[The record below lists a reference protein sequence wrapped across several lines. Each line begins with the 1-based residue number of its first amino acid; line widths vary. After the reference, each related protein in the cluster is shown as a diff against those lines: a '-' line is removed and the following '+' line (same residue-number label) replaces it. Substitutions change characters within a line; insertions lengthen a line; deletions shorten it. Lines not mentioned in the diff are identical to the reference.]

1 MRESLFSPLWHRYSQ
16 QRPQLRNHV
25 TVQAQRYRDQT
36 WYLLINDT
44 NGSHYRINDVAY
56 QFVGRCDG
64 NYSVQAVW
72 ESMLESLGDDTPT
85 QDEIIRLLGELEQRD
100 LVRYEVMQ
108 DIPNMFR
115 KKQEKSKRELHA
127 FINPL
132 AFKLSL
138 WNPSKFLDKT
148 GWLQKLIFNPVSL
161 TLWCIIVA
169 IALLNAASHWD
180 ALYKHATS
188 FMSTPLYLFLAWLS
202 FPFIKSLH
210 ELGHALAVRHWDGQV
225 KDTGITF
232 FVFTPAPFVDAS
244 ASSAFRSRY
253 QRIIVGA
260 IGMMVELLLAA
271 IALAIWLSTQSGVV
285 HALAF
290 VTMFVCSISALLFN
304 GNPLLRFDAYY
315 ILCDVFDL
323 PNLAIRSRLYW
334 SNLFKRLVLGA
345 KNTVAMSFAV
355 GEKKWLCAYAPLS
368 MLYGLTILSYIVF
381 WLGSKSVILG
391 LLVAL
396 FAVFSMLIKPLFGTI
411 KSIVTA
417 TAIGSTRRRAQLI
430 IAATSLTALALVFML
445 PVPYS
450 TTAQGLIWLP
460 EQARIRPQTE
470 GFIEE
475 MRVAHGEQ
483 VAPNQIIIVLSDPSL
498 LAKRDNLLSQLS
510 SLRVDQYHLLPQD
523 AARANSM
530 GELIEKAG
538 AELTRVEQQISEL
551 EIRGQAAGQLVMP
564 HQDDLL
570 GTFVKQGTVLA
581 YVLNKNMIK
590 VRAALPEPAAAL
602 LHENLTGIE
611 VRTADHLNQVLS
623 ANMSLDTPA
632 VTRTLPSA
640 ALGDHGGGIYATD
653 PADRDGLTALEPLVL
668 IDLNLPSTALE
679 RVGARANV
687 RFDHT
692 NEPIATQVYR
702 HLRQLFLRYFNPAD

>member
-25 TVQAQRYRDQT
+25 TVQPQRYRDQT

-44 NGSHYRINDVAY
+44 NGSHFRINDVAY

-64 NYSVQAVW
+64 NYAVQMVW
-72 ESMLESLGDDTPT
+72 ESMLETLGDDTPT

-108 DIPNMFR
+108 NIPNMFR

-148 GWLQKLIFNPVSL
+148 VWLQKLIFNPICL
-161 TLWCIIVA
+161 LLWFVIVI
-169 IALLNAASHWD
+169 IALLNAALHWD
-180 ALYKHATS
+180 ELHQHATS

-290 VTMFVCSISALLFN
+290 VTMFVCSISSILFN

-315 ILCDVFDL
+315 ILCDFFDL
-323 PNLAIRSRLYW
+323 PNLAVRSRLYW

-345 KNTVAMSFAV
+345 KNTVAMSFAA
-355 GEKKWLCAYAPLS
+355 GEQKWLFAYAPLS
-368 MLYGLTILSYIVF
+368 MLYGLAILSYIVF

-396 FAVFSMLIKPLFGTI
+396 FAVFSMLLKPLFNTI
-411 KSIVTA
+411 KSIVSA
-417 TAIGSTRRRAQLI
+417 TAIGSARRRAQLI
-430 IAATSLTALALVFML
+430 IATSTIAALVLIFLL
-445 PVPYS
+445 PVPYN
-450 TTAQGLIWLP
+450 TTAQGVIWLP
-460 EQARIRPQTE
+460 EQARIRPQSE

-475 MRVAHGEQ
+475 IRVAHGEQ
-483 VAPNQIIIVLSDPSL
+483 VAPNQIIMLLSDPNL

-510 SLRVDQYHLLPQD
+510 SMRVDQYNLLPQD

-530 GELIEKAG
+530 GELIEKVG
-538 AELTRVEQQISEL
+538 AELTRVEQKISEL
-551 EIRGQAAGQLVMP
+551 EIRSQAAGQLVMP

-581 YVLNKNMIK
+581 YVLNANMIK

-611 VRTADHLNQVLS
+611 VRTADHLDQVLS
-623 ANMSLDTPA
+623 ANMSANTPA

-640 ALGDHGGGIYATD
+640 ALGDHGGGIYPTD
-653 PADRDGLTALEPLVL
+653 PADQNGLTALEPLVL
-668 IDLNLPSTALE
+668 IDLNLPTTTLE

-687 RFDHT
+687 RFDHAH
-692 NEPIATQVYR
+692 EPIATQVYR
-702 HLRQLFLRYFNPAD
+702 HFRQLFLRYFNPAD

>member
-1 MRESLFSPLWHRYSQ
+1 VRESLFSPLWHRYSQ
-16 QRPQLRNHV
+16 QRPQLRSHV

-44 NGSHYRINDVAY
+44 NGSHFRINDVAY
-56 QFVGRCDG
+56 QFVGRCNG
-64 NYSVQAVW
+64 NYAVQAVW
-72 ESMLESLGDDTPT
+72 ESMLETLGDDTPT

-115 KKQEKSKRELHA
+115 RKQEKSKRELHA

-148 GWLQKLIFNPVSL
+148 GWLQKLIFNPICL
-161 TLWCIIVA
+161 LLWLIIVA
-169 IALLNAASHWD
+169 IALLNAAAHWD
-180 ALYKHATS
+180 ELHKHAAS

-202 FPFIKSLH
+202 FPFIKSVH

-225 KDTGITF
+225 KETGITF

-271 IALAIWLSTQSGVV
+271 IALAIWLSTQAGVV

-290 VTMFVCSISALLFN
+290 VTMFVCSISSILFN

-315 ILCDVFDL
+315 ILCDIFDL
-323 PNLAIRSRLYW
+323 PNLAIRSRMYW
-334 SNLFKRLVLGA
+334 SSLFKRLVLGA
-345 KNTVAMSFAV
+345 KNSLPMAFAT
-355 GEKKWLCAYAPLS
+355 GEQKWLFAYAPLS
-368 MLYGLTILSYIVF
+368 MLYGLAILSVIVI

-391 LLVAL
+391 LLVAA
-396 FAVFSMLIKPLFGTI
+396 FAVFSMLLKPLFGTI

-417 TAIGSTRRRAQLI
+417 TAIGSARRRAQLI
-430 IAATSLTALALVFML
+430 IAASSLAAIALIFVL
-445 PVPYS
+445 PVPFS
-450 TTAQGLIWLP
+450 TSAQGVIWLP
-460 EQARIRPQTE
+460 EQARIRPVSE
-470 GFIEE
+470 GFIQEI
-475 MRVAHGEQ
+475 RVKHGQQ
-483 VAPNQIIIVLSDPSL
+483 VTPNQIIMVLSDPAL
-498 LAKRDNLLSQLS
+498 FAKRDNLNSQLA
-510 SLRVDQYHLLPQD
+510 SLHVDQYNLLPQD

-530 GELIEKAG
+530 NELIEKVG
-538 AELTRVEQQISEL
+538 AELTRVEQQISAL
-551 EIRGQAAGQLVMP
+551 EIRSQATGQLVMP
-564 HQDDLL
+564 RQDDQL
-570 GTFVKQGTVLA
+570 GTFVKQGAVLA
-581 YVLNKNMIK
+581 YVLNTNMIK
-590 VRAALPEPAAAL
+590 VRAAIPEPAAAL
-602 LHENLTGIE
+602 LRDNLTGIQ
-611 VRTADHLNQVLS
+611 VRTADHQDQVLT
-623 ANMSLDTPA
+623 ANMSTDTPA

-653 PADRDGLTALEPLVL
+653 PADQNGLTAIEPLVL
-668 IDLNLPSTALE
+668 IDLNLPTTALE

-687 RFDHT
+687 RFDHAK
-692 NEPIATQVYR
+692 EPIASQVYR